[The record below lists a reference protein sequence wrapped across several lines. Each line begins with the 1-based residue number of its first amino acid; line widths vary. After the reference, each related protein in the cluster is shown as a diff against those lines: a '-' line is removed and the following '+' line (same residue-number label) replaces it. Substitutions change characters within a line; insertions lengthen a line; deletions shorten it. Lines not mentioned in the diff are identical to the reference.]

1 MPRGLPRGSLLK
13 EAHQGYINWN
23 QYEGNL
29 RRLRENARAYG
40 KERRRSPAGQG
51 PALLQGLAICA
62 RCGRRMTV
70 NYHSRAK
77 RLIPHYLCQREGI
90 EQGHKPCQRIP
101 GEKIDQAVSDL
112 LLKTL
117 NRHNLNLTVQVHEE
131 IQRRKEEADRLRHE
145 QVQRARYEADLA
157 QRRYLQV
164 DPNNRLV
171 ADVLEAEWNRGLE
184 ELTEAQRQYEE
195 QRKRDQET
203 LGEAAKKQ
211 IVALTR
217 QFPKIWNDPQ
227 TLHRDRKRV
236 LRLIIEDVTL
246 LKDEAISLHVRFK
259 GGATRTLD
267 LPAPLGAA
275 QLRKTDPQVVKQIDA
290 LLEQH
295 TEAEAAEILNQH
307 GLRSAIGLSFDRLK
321 VKRIRNAYAL
331 KSRYHRLREKGLLT
345 HREVAQLIGID
356 PTQINHWR
364 KRGLLQAERANDKN
378 DYLFGRPDAQT
389 LEQIRKRTRSKK
401 PERSHCLSHT

>member
-1 MPRGLPRGSLLK
+1 
-13 EAHQGYINWN
+13 
-23 QYEGNL
+23 
-29 RRLRENARAYG
+29 
-40 KERRRSPAGQG
+40 
-51 PALLQGLAICA
+51 
-62 RCGRRMTV
+62 MTV

-217 QFPKIWNDPQ
+217 QFPKIWNDP
-227 TLHRDRKRV
+227 
-236 LRLIIEDVTL
+236 
-246 LKDEAISLHVRFK
+246 
-259 GGATRTLD
+259 
-267 LPAPLGAA
+267 
-275 QLRKTDPQVVKQIDA
+275 
-290 LLEQH
+290 
-295 TEAEAAEILNQH
+295 
-307 GLRSAIGLSFDRLK
+307 
-321 VKRIRNAYAL
+321 
-331 KSRYHRLREKGLLT
+331 
-345 HREVAQLIGID
+345 
-356 PTQINHWR
+356 
-364 KRGLLQAERANDKN
+364 
-378 DYLFGRPDAQT
+378 PD
-389 LEQIRKRTRSKK
+389 S
-401 PERSHCLSHT
+401 PS